1 MNNEAKC
8 YRETISRILEQI
20 AGEDAAIAKAGAA
33 MATSIRN
40 GQVVHVL
47 GPGGHSNMAAEEVLW
62 RAGGLACM
70 NSILD
75 AGTNLIHGG
84 RRSLL
89 IERTPG
95 YAVSVMNAYDVG
107 KTPGEV
113 IIIVNAYGINAMTVD
128 AALEAK
134 KRRMTSI
141 GVTSRSFADVLP
153 PDHPSRHPSGRN
165 LYELVDIFVDN
176 HLPFGD
182 AVVELD
188 GLDQKLGPTST
199 FCNSFAM
206 NLLVIETVRALHKMG
221 VEPPVFRSAN
231 LPGGDEHNKVL
242 FEKYGS
248 SCRHL
253 L

>member
-1 MNNEAKC
+1 MNNESQH
-8 YRETISRILEQI
+8 YREAISQILDQI
-20 AGEDAAIAKAGAA
+20 VAEDASIRKAAAA
-33 MATSIRN
+33 MARSIQG
-40 GQVVHVL
+40 GQVIHVL

-70 NSILD
+70 NSMLD

-128 AALEAK
+128 AAVEAK
-134 KRRMTSI
+134 KRKVTSI

-153 PDHPSRHPSGRN
+153 KDHPSRHPSGKN
-165 LYELVDIFVDN
+165 LYELVDIFIDN

-182 AVVELD
+182 AVVELQ

-199 FCNSFAM
+199 FCNSFVM
-206 NLLVIETVRALHKMG
+206 NLLVIETVRALREMG

-231 LPGGDEHNKVL
+231 LPGGDDHNKAL
-242 FEKYGS
+242 FERYGRL
-248 SCRHL
+248 CKHL

>member
-8 YRETISRILEQI
+8 YSQTIARILDQI
-20 AGEDAAIAKAGAA
+20 AGEEASIQKAGLAMAAAIR
-33 MATSIRN
+33 S

-95 YAVSVMNAYDVG
+95 YALSVMNAYDVG

-113 IIIVNAYGINAMTVD
+113 IIIVNAYGINAMTID

-134 KRRMTSI
+134 KRHMTSI

-153 PDHPSRHPSGRN
+153 KDHPSRHPSGKN

-182 AVVELD
+182 AVVEVK
-188 GLDQKLGPTST
+188 GIDQKLGPTST
-199 FCNSFAM
+199 FCNSFVM
-206 NLLVIETVRALHKMG
+206 NLLVIETVRALHDMG

-231 LPGGDEHNKVL
+231 LPGGDEHNRAL
-242 FEKYGS
+242 FERYGS
-248 SCRHL
+248 VCKHL

>member
-1 MNNEAKC
+1 MNRQLHQ
-8 YRETISRILEQI
+8 YREAIGRIFDQI
-20 AGEDAAIAKAGAA
+20 VEEEPEIRKAAGI
-33 MATSIRN
+33 MAESIRR
-40 GQVVHVL
+40 GQVIHVL

-95 YAVSVMNAYDVG
+95 YAISVMNAYEVG
-107 KTPGEV
+107 KTPAEV
-113 IIIVNAYGINAMTVD
+113 IIIANAYGINSMTVD

-134 KRRMTSI
+134 KRNMTSI
-141 GVTSRSFADVLP
+141 GVTSRSFADALP
-153 PDHPSRHPSGRN
+153 KDHPSRHPSGKN
-165 LYELVDIFVDN
+165 LYELVDVFIDN

-182 AVVELD
+182 AIVEVD

-199 FCNSFAM
+199 FCNSFAI
-206 NLLVIETVRALHKMG
+206 NLLVIETVKVLKEAGM
-221 VEPPVFRSAN
+221 EPPVFRSAN
-231 LPGGDEHNKVL
+231 LPGGDVYNQRL
-242 FEKYGS
+242 FEEYGKK
-248 SCRHL
+248 CRHL